1 MNNGFKNI
9 NTVPRYVTA
18 IDSVGNS
25 GVSLVNNENS
35 SFPQV
40 SNLVESPGITVHKN
54 EDNSITIGCTT
65 IHNLTYINLTD
76 SNVVTF
82 ENLDGTTFSPVS
94 PDLNFAHVVETS
106 THVDIS
112 GAISLE
118 KTAGAAT
125 GTLGVGTTSFYVK
138 INHNFPQAKDYSGA
152 ARVGGVVGFYTEDD
166 FVTCTRNYTP
176 TSTMQYLHFQVN
188 TNITNQYTLPTNIT
202 RLNLEFS
209 LRYQKALIS
218 E

>member
-65 IHNLTYINLTD
+65 THNLTYVDLTE

-82 ENLDGTTFSPVS
+82 TNLIGTTFSAVS
-94 PDLNFAHVVETS
+94 QDLNFAHVVETS

-112 GAISLE
+112 GSISLE
-118 KTAGAAT
+118 KTSGEAT
-125 GTLGVGTTSFYVK
+125 GTLQTGPTFYVN
-138 INHNFPQAKDYSGA
+138 INHNFPAAKDYSGA
-152 ARVGGVVGFYTEDD
+152 ARVGGVVGFYNEDD
-166 FVTCTRNYTP
+166 FVTCTRSYTP
-176 TSTMQYLHFQVN
+176 ASSMQELQFQVN
-188 TNITNQYTLPTNIT
+188 TNESSGSALPTNIT

-209 LRYQKALIS
+209 LRYEKALIS

>member
-18 IDSVGNS
+18 IDSVGNN
-25 GVSLVNNENS
+25 GTSLVNNGNS

-40 SNLVESPGITVHKN
+40 SNLVESRGITLAKN

-65 IHNLTYINLTD
+65 THDLTYIDLSE
-76 SNVVTF
+76 SNVVSF
-82 ENLDGTTFSPVS
+82 EDLSGTTFSAAS

-112 GAISLE
+112 GAISLV
-118 KTAGAAT
+118 KTTGDVT
-125 GTLGVGTTSFYVK
+125 GTLGSGTSFYVN
-138 INHNFPQAKDYSGA
+138 INHNFPLAKDYGTGA
-152 ARVGGVVGFYTEDD
+152 ARVGGVVGFYDEDD
-166 FVTCTRNYTP
+166 FVTGTRSYTP
-176 TSTMQYLHFQVN
+176 ASSMDKLRLQVN
-188 TNITNQYTLPTNIT
+188 TNETAGSSLPTTIT
-202 RLNLEFS
+202 RLDLEFS
-209 LRYQKALIS
+209 LRYEKALIS

>member
-25 GVSLVNNENS
+25 GVPLVNNENS

-40 SNLVESPGITVHKN
+40 SNLVESQGITLQKN

-65 IHNLTYINLTD
+65 THNLTYIDLTE
-76 SNVVTF
+76 SNVVT
-82 ENLDGTTFSPVS
+82 LQDLTDSTFSAVS
-94 PDLNFAHVVETS
+94 QDLNFAHVVETS

-112 GAISLE
+112 GAISLQ
-118 KTAGAAT
+118 KTAGEVT
-125 GTLGVGTTSFYVK
+125 GTLGSGTSFYVN
-138 INHNFPQAKDYSGA
+138 INHNFPEAKGYSGA
-152 ARVGGVVGFYTEDD
+152 ARVGGVVGFYTEDAS

-176 TSTMQYLHFQVN
+176 ASTMQKLQFQVN
-188 TNITNQYTLPTNIT
+188 TNESSGSALPTNIT

-209 LRYQKALIS
+209 LRYEKPSIS